1 MEGYACTETEQISPH
16 SVAGRGDQATERG
29 LKRDPNPLGRAMCH
43 LAGPALL
50 FTPRLWRCAD
60 APGTPFLRISA
71 PGRATGQRFCDSI
84 HGTCSSS
91 MQGQIW
97 GTQKKSPGW
106 GWLQPSDALH
116 SAGMSLPALTPFAVN
131 TFCLNVNSL
140 LQK

>member
-1 MEGYACTETEQISPH
+1 MEGYACTETEQICPH

-71 PGRATGQRFCDSI
+71 PGRATGQRFCDSV

-91 MQGQIW
+91 IQG
-97 GTQKKSPGW
+97 
-106 GWLQPSDALH
+106 
-116 SAGMSLPALTPFAVN
+116 
-131 TFCLNVNSL
+131 
-140 LQK
+140 